1 MTPKQIQLVQDSWAK
16 VLPISDQA
24 AALFYGRLCELEPSY
39 RRLFTT
45 DQEEQGRKLMQLISI
60 AVNGLPMLDTIVPA
74 VEELG
79 RRHLDYDV
87 TEEMYGT
94 VGAAL
99 LWTLDKGLG
108 DAFTPEIEEAWT
120 ETYNTLA
127 DVMKSAAYVT
137 A

>member
-24 AALFYGRLCELEPSY
+24 AALFYGRLFELEPSY